1 MTVHSAKGL
10 EFHSVFISGLEEGL
24 FPHENSLSEADGKE
38 EERRLMYVALTRAR
52 RRLYLSF
59 AQSRM
64 LHGQT
69 RYNIA
74 SSFFNEIP
82 DALLKRINRAGVY
95 ASLAPAAREPRGNYA
110 ATQLTTHIVEAA
122 SPWRIG
128 QNVVHPKFGAGVIVN
143 SEGRGADARV
153 QVNFDRNGTK
163 WLALEYAKLSAA

>member
-1 MTVHSAKGL
+1 
-10 EFHSVFISGLEEGL
+10 
-24 FPHENSLSEADGKE
+24 
-38 EERRLMYVALTRAR
+38 MYVALTRAR
-52 RRLYLSF
+52 RRLYLTF

-82 DALLKRINRAGVY
+82 DVLLKRINRGGNF
-95 ASLAPAAREPRGNYA
+95 ASFAPAAHQARGPYAVNQHASVSMEP
-110 ATQLTTHIVEAA
+110 A

-143 SEGRGADARV
+143 AEGRGNDARV
-153 QVNFDRNGTK
+153 QVNFHRNGTK

>member
-1 MTVHSAKGL
+1 
-10 EFHSVFISGLEEGL
+10 
-24 FPHENSLSEADGKE
+24 
-38 EERRLMYVALTRAR
+38 VALTRAR

-74 SSFFNEIP
+74 SSFFSEIP
-82 DALLKRINRAGVY
+82 EMLLKRINRA
-95 ASLAPAAREPRGNYA
+95 ENYA
-110 ATQLTTHIVEAA
+110 LHAPRIQEYRGAHVAVERPVTLPDTA

-128 QNVVHPKFGAGVIVN
+128 QNVTHPKFGAGVIVDA
-143 SEGRGADARV
+143 EGRGGDARV
-153 QVNFDRNGTK
+153 QVNFHRNGTK

>member
-1 MTVHSAKGL
+1 
-10 EFHSVFISGLEEGL
+10 
-24 FPHENSLSEADGKE
+24 
-38 EERRLMYVALTRAR
+38 MYVALTRAR

-74 SSFFNEIP
+74 SSFFQEIP
-82 DALLKRINRAGVY
+82 EALLKRINRGRAFAVHEPPPRSGY
-95 ASLAPAAREPRGNYA
+95 STGRIERIAPRIMSDPD
-110 ATQLTTHIVEAA
+110 

-128 QNVVHPKFGAGVIVN
+128 QNVMHPKFGTGVIVGA
-143 SEGRGADARV
+143 EGRGSDARV

-163 WLALEYAKLSAA
+163 WLALEYAKLAPA